1 MAEVLQDVMNAVY
14 VALTADTAAGG
25 VATLATGGIYE
36 IQADE
41 DTSLPYVVYTMITAN
56 PRGQLT
62 ADKVDSEIAL
72 DIIGHTNNGLAVL
85 RTIGER
91 AFAVLNRQSLTVSR
105 AGFTGTCTL
114 NCLNRGL
121 PTPEADEYRLAQT
134 YRAQIMS

>member
-1 MAEVLQDVMNAVY
+1 MAEVLQDVMNTVY
-14 VALTADTAAGG
+14 TALTADTAAGG

-36 IQADE
+36 IHAGE
-41 DTSLPYVVYTMITAN
+41 DPTLPYVVATMITAS
-56 PRGQLT
+56 PRSLLT

-91 AFAVLNRQSLTVSR
+91 AFTVLNRQALNISR
-105 AGFTGTCTL
+105 AGFTGTCTI

-121 PTPEADEYRLAQT
+121 PTVEADEYRLSQV
-134 YRAQIMS
+134 YRIQIIS